1 MSDLL
6 FIRHAETDLAGTFC
20 GHTDPPVNRR
30 GHEQIAS
37 LTQQLQAFRA
47 ENTEH
52 IRAIYSSDLQRAVTT
67 AEAIARSSKLQAIAR
82 PGLREIHFG
91 VWEGL
96 TWKEV
101 EARDPTLARRWAEQ
115 YPSLAP
121 PGAEAYAAFE
131 DRVLHEVTYLHGL
144 PGAGPIAVV
153 THAGVMRVVLRRLCG
168 LGEQEA
174 WASTRSYCCFF
185 RLPLRATR

>member
-20 GHTDPPVNRR
+20 GHTDPPVNER
-30 GHEQIAS
+30 GHAQIAL
-37 LTQQLQAFRA
+37 LTQQLQALRA

-52 IRAIYSSDLQRAVTT
+52 IRAVYSSDLQRALTT
-67 AEAIARSSKLQAIAR
+67 AAAIARSFNLQAIAR

-91 VWEGL
+91 AWEGL

-101 EARDPTLARRWAEQ
+101 EAREPALARSWAEQ
-115 YPSLAP
+115 YPSLTL
-121 PGAEAYAAFE
+121 PGAEVYAAFE
-131 DRVLHEVTYLHGL
+131 ERVLNEVTYLHGL
-144 PGAGPIAVV
+144 PGAGPLAVV

-168 LGEQEA
+168 LSEQEA
-174 WASTRSYCCFF
+174 WAGTRSYCCFF
-185 RLPLRATR
+185 RLPSRATR